1 MGFLI
6 LGLIALCGAVFLLI
20 AALVPIGLPILGLIA
35 LCGVVFLLI
44 AAPGSYGAP
53 YVGAESTMW
62 VPYFS

>member
-1 MGFLI
+1 MGP
-6 LGLIALCGAVFLLI
+6 VFLLI
-20 AALVPIGLPILGLIA
+20 AALASIGLIILGLIA